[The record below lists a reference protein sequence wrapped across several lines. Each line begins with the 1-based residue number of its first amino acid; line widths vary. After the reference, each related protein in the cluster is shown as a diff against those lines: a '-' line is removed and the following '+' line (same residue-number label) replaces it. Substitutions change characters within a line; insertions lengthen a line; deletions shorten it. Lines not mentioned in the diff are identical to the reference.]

1 MKKIISTSLV
11 ACSVILTA
19 NAYGADG
26 LYVSADVGLA
36 MLNDAD
42 ATDRS
47 LPGIEASMEYDAGVA
62 VIAALG
68 YRMQQFRFEGEIGY
82 QVNDFDQQ
90 SGFGQDLD
98 LEGDQTAL
106 SFLANVYYD
115 IPTNSR
121 FTPFITAGI
130 GFAMVEIND
139 LRYAGATRQQPFS
152 DDDTVLA
159 GQVGAGVSYAV
170 NDKTDVELKYRYFMA
185 DDLEFSDGSTL
196 DGPSSHNIYLG
207 MRYTF

>member
-1 MKKIISTSLV
+1 MKKIISNSLV
-11 ACSVILTA
+11 AFSVMLTA

-26 LYVSADVGLA
+26 LYMGADVGLA
-36 MLNDAD
+36 LLNDAD
-42 ATDRS
+42 AGDPS
-47 LPGIEASMEYDAGVA
+47 LPGVEASMEFDAGVA
-62 VIAALG
+62 VIAAVG
-68 YRMQQFRFEGEIGY
+68 YKMQQMRFEGEIGY

-90 SGFGQDLD
+90 SAFGMNLD
-98 LEGDQTAL
+98 LSGDQAVL

-115 IPTNSR
+115 IPTGSR
-121 FTPFITAGI
+121 FTPFLSAGI
-130 GFAMVEIND
+130 GFAMVDIND
-139 LRYAGATRQQPFS
+139 LRLSDMDSGPPYN

-170 NDKTDVELKYRYFMA
+170 NDRTDVELKYRYFMA

>member
-11 ACSVILTA
+11 ACSVMLTA

-47 LPGIEASMEYDAGVA
+47 LPGIEANMEYDAGVA

-90 SGFGQDLD
+90 SGFGQNLD
-98 LEGDQTAL
+98 LEGDQTVL

-130 GFAMVEIND
+130 GFAMVDIND
-139 LRYAGATRQQPFS
+139 LRYAAATRQQPFS

>member
-90 SGFGQDLD
+90 SGFGQNLD

-121 FTPFITAGI
+121 FTPFMVMIPRMPIRKSAALPLPATASLERPYAASRSLLPQASHYSSSSAKT
-130 GFAMVEIND
+130 FA
-139 LRYAGATRQQPFS
+139 RQVTTTAS
-152 DDDTVLA
+152 
-159 GQVGAGVSYAV
+159 
-170 NDKTDVELKYRYFMA
+170 
-185 DDLEFSDGSTL
+185 
-196 DGPSSHNIYLG
+196 
-207 MRYTF
+207 

>member
-1 MKKIISTSLV
+1 MKKIMSTSLV

-47 LPGIEASMEYDAGVA
+47 LPGVEASMEYDAGVA

-68 YRMQQFRFEGEIGY
+68 YKMQQFRFEGEIGY

-90 SGFGQDLD
+90 SAFGLNLD

-130 GFAMVEIND
+130 GFVMVDIND
-139 LRYAGATRQQPFS
+139 LRYSASTWQQPFS

>member
-1 MKKIISTSLV
+1 MKKIISTSLI
-11 ACSVILTA
+11 ACSMLLTA
-19 NAYGADG
+19 SAYGADG

-42 ATDRS
+42 AGDPS
-47 LPGIEASMEYDAGVA
+47 LPGVEATMEFDAGVG
-62 VIAALG
+62 VIAAVG
-68 YRMQQFRFEGEIGY
+68 YKMQQLRFEGEIGY

-90 SGFGQDLD
+90 SAFGMNLD
-98 LEGDQTAL
+98 LSGDQTAL

-115 IPTNSR
+115 IPTSSR
-121 FTPFITAGI
+121 FTPFLSAGI
-130 GFAMVEIND
+130 GFAMVDIND
-139 LRYAGATRQQPFS
+139 LRYSASTWQPPFS

-170 NDKTDVELKYRYFMA
+170 NDRTDVELKYRYFMA